1 MTRQYKR
8 IEELEIWDDFMFGA
22 VMSNKE
28 LCKHLLEI
36 ILQKKIKD
44 IRYTELQ
51 KAINLQYDAKSIRL
65 DVYVEDDTESVYNI
79 EIQTTNEKNLPK
91 RSRYYQGMI
100 DLNVLDKG
108 ESYSK
113 LKKSYVIF
121 ICNYDPFGKGRCLYR
136 FENVCVDDPSILL
149 EDDAIKIIINP
160 YGKDRDQFGNGF
172 RALME
177 FLKNGQ
183 ISDTYT
189 ESLKEEITEVK
200 ESEEWRRRYMKLFIR
215 DCENIELGK
224 EIGKEIGEL
233 SVGIRMLKRN
243 EEIAKEE
250 VAELLGCDTAVI
262 QKMRDL
268 IQAHPDWEA
277 ERIASELVEADAEE
291 KTTVC
296 RSRIREHRL
305 LRGNDLFVDFA
316 VLFLF

>member
-1 MTRQYKR
+1 MTRKYKR
-8 IEELEIWDDFMFGA
+8 LEELEIWDDFMFGA

-51 KAINLQYDAKSIRL
+51 KTIDLQYDAKSIRL
-65 DVYVEDDTESVYNI
+65 DVYVEDDLDSVYNI
-79 EIQTTNEKNLPK
+79 EIQTTDEKNLPK
-91 RSRYYQGMI
+91 RSRFYQGMI
-100 DLNVLDKG
+100 DLNILNKG
-108 ESYSK
+108 VSYNK

-121 ICNYDPFGKGRCLYR
+121 ICNYDPFEKGRCLYR

-172 RALME
+172 QALME

-215 DCENIELGK
+215 DRENIELGKEIGEKIGK

-243 EEIAKEE
+243 EEIANEE
-250 VAELLGCDTAVI
+250 VAEILGCDTAVI

-277 ERIASELVEADAEE
+277 EQIASELVEAEFESID
-291 KTTVC
+291 C
-296 RSRIREHRL
+296 
-305 LRGNDLFVDFA
+305 
-316 VLFLF
+316 

>member
-121 ICNYDPFGKGRCLYR
+121 ICNYDPFRKGRCFYR
-136 FENVCVDDPSILL
+136 FENVCVDNPSLKL
-149 EDDAIKIIINP
+149 KDDSVKIMINP
-160 YGKDRDQFGNGF
+160 YGNDTKQFGKGF
-172 RALME
+172 AALMD

-189 ESLKEEITEVK
+189 ESLKDEITEVK
-200 ESEEWRRRYMKLFIR
+200 VSEEWRRRYMKLLIR
-215 DCENIELGK
+215 DQENIEMGK
-224 EIGKEIGEL
+224 ELGEL
-233 SVGIRMLKRN
+233 STCVRQVKNNLERFS
-243 EEIAKEE
+243 ADQL
-250 VAELLGCDTAVI
+250 ASLLGFDQATI
-262 QKMRDL
+262 QKIIDS
-268 IQAHPDWEA
+268 IQIHPDWNNEK
-277 ERIASELVEADAEE
+277 IVSELLEG
-291 KTTVC
+291 
-296 RSRIREHRL
+296 RNEH
-305 LRGNDLFVDFA
+305 NNTDES
-316 VLFLF
+316 

>member
-108 ESYSK
+108 ELYSK

-121 ICNYDPFGKGRCLYR
+121 ICTYDPFGKGRCLYR

-172 RALME
+172 QALME

-215 DCENIELGK
+215 DRENIELGKEIGEKIGK

-243 EEIAKEE
+243 EEIANEE
-250 VAELLGCDTAVI
+250 VAEVLGYDLAVI

-277 ERIASELVEADAEE
+277 EQIASELVEADAEE
-291 KTTVC
+291 KTTV
-296 RSRIREHRL
+296 
-305 LRGNDLFVDFA
+305 
-316 VLFLF
+316 

>member
-1 MTRQYKR
+1 MTRKYKR
-8 IEELEIWDDFMFGA
+8 LEELEIWDDFMFGA

-172 RALME
+172 QALME

-215 DCENIELGK
+215 DRENIELGK
-224 EIGKEIGEL
+224 EIGEKIGKEIGEKTGEEKGKL
-233 SVGIRMLKRN
+233 KVGIRMLKRN
-243 EEIAKEE
+243 EEIANEE
-250 VAELLGCDTAVI
+250 VAEVLGYDLAVI

-277 ERIASELVEADAEE
+277 EQIASELVEAEFESID
-291 KTTVC
+291 C
-296 RSRIREHRL
+296 
-305 LRGNDLFVDFA
+305 
-316 VLFLF
+316 